1 MLSRRAFTGLS
12 VCATLAAALPPAFAA
27 STAPKVGRLKITI
40 LSTMLAEDYE
50 TFGEWG
56 FAALVEVDGKRML
69 FDSGAHP
76 ETVLKNCTALKIDL
90 SAIDEMVLSHN
101 HADHSGG
108 IIALRTELM
117 KSAPKALSVA
127 HVGKGIFI
135 PRINKQGKDENGALP
150 IRATYESLGGK
161 WIEHDKPTELLPGVW
176 LTGPVPR
183 PNDEHNWSGYRQL
196 VDEKTGQPGPEDVVQ
211 EDSALIFDTEKGLV
225 MLTGC
230 GHAGVVNIAQYAR
243 SSVREAPFEAIVGGL
258 HLFRAD
264 DKTIAWTV
272 SKLKPMGV
280 RHLLAAHCTGIE
292 ATYKLREGLGL
303 DRKTATV
310 AAVGSIYDLT
320 DGLHPGDLAG

>member
-1 MLSRRAFTGLS
+1 MLSRRAFWHLS
-12 VCATLAAALPPAFAA
+12 TAAALCISLPAFAA
-27 STAPKVGRLKITI
+27 PPRVKALKITM

-69 FDSGAHP
+69 FDSGEHP
-76 ETVLKNCTALKIDL
+76 DTVLKNCKALKIDL
-90 SAIDEMVLSHN
+90 SDVEEMVLLHN
-101 HADHSGG
+101 HQDHSGG
-108 IIALRTELM
+108 IITLRTEMM
-117 KSAPKALSVA
+117 KTNPKALSIA

-135 PRINKQGKDENGALP
+135 PRVNKQGKDENGALP
-150 IRATYESLGGK
+150 IRAAYETLGGT
-161 WIEHDKPTELLPGVW
+161 WIEHDKPAELLPGTW

-196 VDEKTGQPGPEDVVQ
+196 VDEKTGQPGPEDIVQ
-211 EDSALIFDTEKGLV
+211 EDSALIFDTDKGLV

-243 SSVREAPFEAIVGGL
+243 ATVREAPFEAIVGGL

-292 ATYKLREGLGL
+292 ATYRLREGLGL

-310 AAVGSIYDLT
+310 AAVGSWYDLAE
-320 DGLHPGDLAG
+320 GVHAGDLAG

>member
-1 MLSRRAFTGLS
+1 MLSRRVFGRLS
-12 VCATLAAALPPAFAA
+12 AAALFSAALPPAVAA
-27 STAPKVGRLKITI
+27 PAAPKVKALKITI
-40 LSTMLAEDYE
+40 LSTMLAQDYE

-56 FAALVEVDGKRML
+56 FAALVEADGKRML

-76 ETVLKNCTALKIDL
+76 ETVLRNCKGLKIDL
-90 SAIDEMVLSHN
+90 SDIDEMVLSHN
-101 HADHSGG
+101 HTDHSGG
-108 IIALRTELM
+108 VLALRGELM
-117 KSAPKALSVA
+117 KTTPKALSVA

-135 PRINKQGKDENGALP
+135 PRIDKQGKDQNGALP
-150 IRATYESLGGK
+150 IKAAYENLGGR
-161 WIEHDKPTELLPGVW
+161 WVEHDKPTELLPGAW

-196 VDEKTGQPGPEDVVQ
+196 IDEKTGQPGPEDVVQ
-211 EDSALIFDTEKGLV
+211 EDSALIFDTDKGLV

-243 SSVREAPFEAIVGGL
+243 ATVREAPFEAIVGGL
-258 HLFRAD
+258 HLFRASD
-264 DKTIAWTV
+264 ETIAWTV

>member
-1 MLSRRAFTGLS
+1 MLSRRTFGRLS
-12 VCATLAAALPPAFAA
+12 AAAVFSTALSPARAA
-27 STAPKVGRLKITI
+27 SAPPKVKTLKITI

-76 ETVLKNCTALKIDL
+76 ETVLKNCQALKIDL
-90 SAIDEMVLSHN
+90 AGIDEMVLSHN
-101 HADHSGG
+101 HGDHSGG
-108 IIALRTELM
+108 IVALRTDLM
-117 KSAPKALSVA
+117 KSDPKALSIA

-135 PRINKQGKDENGALP
+135 PRVNKQGKDENGALP
-150 IRATYESLGGK
+150 IRAAYENLGGK
-161 WIEHDKPTELLPGVW
+161 WVEHDKPTELLPGVW

-243 SSVREAPFEAIVGGL
+243 ATVREAPFEAIVGGL
-258 HLFRAD
+258 HLFRAKD
-264 DKTIAWTV
+264 ETIAWTV

-310 AAVGSIYDLT
+310 AAVGSWYDLAE
-320 DGLHPGDLAG
+320 GVHAGELAG

>member
-1 MLSRRAFTGLS
+1 MLSRRAFGCLS
-12 VCATLAAALPPAFAA
+12 AATAFSAALPAFAA
-27 STAPKVGRLKITI
+27 PAAKVAALKITI
-40 LSTMLAEDYE
+40 LSTMLADYG

-56 FAALVEVDGKRML
+56 FAALVEADGRRML
-69 FDSGAHP
+69 FDSGANP
-76 ETVLKNCTALKIDL
+76 DTVLKNAKVLQIDL
-90 SAIDEMVLSHN
+90 SGIEEMVLSHN
-101 HADHSGG
+101 HEDHSGG
-108 IIALRTELM
+108 IVALRTELM
-117 KSAPKALSVA
+117 KTNPKALSVA

-135 PRINKQGKDENGALP
+135 PRVDKQGKDQNGALP
-150 IRATYESLGGK
+150 IRAIYEQLGGK
-161 WIEHDKPTELLPGVW
+161 WVEHDKPAELLPGAW

-183 PNDEHNWSGYRQL
+183 PNNEHNWSGYRQMI
-196 VDEKTGQPGPEDVVQ
+196 DEKTGKPGPEDVVQ
-211 EDSALIFDTEKGLV
+211 EDSAFIFDTDKGLV

-243 SSVREAPFEAIVGGL
+243 QTVREAPFEAIVGGL

-272 SKLKPMGV
+272 SQLKPMGV

-310 AAVGSIYDLT
+310 AAVGSAYDLA
-320 DGLHPGDLAG
+320 DGLHPGELAG

>member
-1 MLSRRAFTGLS
+1 MLSRRAFTRLS
-12 VCATLAAALPPAFAA
+12 ACAFLSAATLPVLAA
-27 STAPKVGRLKITI
+27 SAAPKVKALKITV

-76 ETVLKNCTALKIDL
+76 DTVLKNARALKIDL
-90 SAIDEMVLSHN
+90 GGIDEMVLSHN
-101 HADHSGG
+101 HGDHSGG
-108 IIALRTELM
+108 IVTLRTELM
-117 KSAPKALSVA
+117 KTDPKALSVA
-127 HVGKGIFI
+127 HVGQGIFI
-135 PRINKQGKDENGALP
+135 PRVNKQGKDENGALP
-150 IRATYESLGGK
+150 IRAAYESLGGK
-161 WIEHDKPTELLPGVW
+161 WVEHDKPTELFPGVW

-183 PNDEHNWSGYRQL
+183 PNNEHNWSGYRQMA
-196 VDEKTGQPGPEDVVQ
+196 DGSEDIVQ
-211 EDSALIFDTEKGLV
+211 EDCALIFDTDKGLV

-230 GHAGVVNIAQYAR
+230 GHAGVVNITQYAR
-243 SSVREAPFEAIVGGL
+243 KIVREAPFEAIIGGL

-272 SKLKPMGV
+272 SELKPMGV
-280 RHLLAAHCTGIE
+280 RHLLGAHCTGIE
-292 ATYKLREGLGL
+292 ATYKLRDGLGL

-310 AAVGSIYDLT
+310 AAVGSWYDLA

>member
-1 MLSRRAFTGLS
+1 MLSRRAFGCLS
-12 VCATLAAALPPAFAA
+12 AAALLSAKALPGLAA
-27 STAPKVGRLKITI
+27 SSAAKVKMLRITI

-76 ETVLKNCTALKIDL
+76 DTVLKNAHALKIDL
-90 SAIDEMVLSHN
+90 ADIDEMVLSHN
-101 HADHSGG
+101 HTDHSGG
-108 IIALRTELM
+108 IVFLRTELM
-117 KSAPKALSVA
+117 KTNPKALSVA

-135 PRINKQGKDENGALP
+135 PRVNKQGKDENGALP
-150 IRATYESLGGK
+150 IKTAYEQLGGT
-161 WIEHDKPTELLPGVW
+161 WVEHDKPSELLPGVW

-183 PNDEHNWSGYRQL
+183 PNDEHNWSGYRQMI
-196 VDEKTGQPGPEDVVQ
+196 DEKTGKPGAEDIVQ
-211 EDSALIFDTEKGLV
+211 EDSALIFDTDKGLV

-243 SSVREAPFEAIVGGL
+243 ATVREAPFEAIIGGL

-264 DKTIAWTV
+264 DKTLAWTV

-303 DRKTATV
+303 ERKTAAV
-310 AAVGSIYDLT
+310 AAVGSWYDLAE
-320 DGLHPGDLAG
+320 GLHPGELAG

>member
-12 VCATLAAALPPAFAA
+12 VCALLAAAAPPILAA
-27 STAPKVGRLKITI
+27 PAAPKVKALKITI

-76 ETVLKNCTALKIDL
+76 ETVLKNCQALKIDL
-90 SAIDEMVLSHN
+90 SDIDEMVLSHN
-101 HADHSGG
+101 HGDHSGG
-108 IIALRTELM
+108 LIALRTELM
-117 KSAPKALSVA
+117 KTDPKALSVA

-150 IRATYESLGGK
+150 IRAAYEGLGGR
-161 WIEHDKPTELLPGVW
+161 WVEHDKPTELLPGVW

-196 VDEKTGQPGPEDVVQ
+196 VDEKTGQPGPEDIVQ
-211 EDSALIFDTEKGLV
+211 EDCALIFDTDKGLV

-243 SSVREAPFEAIVGGL
+243 SVVREAPFEAIVGGL

-272 SKLKPMGV
+272 SQLKPMGV
-280 RHLLAAHCTGIE
+280 RHLLGAHCTGIE
-292 ATYKLREGLGL
+292 ATYKLRDGLGL

-310 AAVGSIYDLT
+310 AAVGCWYDLA
-320 DGLHPGDLAG
+320 DGLHPGALAG

>member
-1 MLSRRAFTGLS
+1 MLSRRDVSKLFLLSGLS
-12 VCATLAAALPPAFAA
+12 AIALPSFAA
-27 STAPKVGRLKITI
+27 ETTSKVQSLKITI

-56 FAALVEVDGKRML
+56 FAALVDVDGKRML

-76 ETVLKNCTALKIDL
+76 DTVLKNCKALKIDL
-90 SAIDEMVLSHN
+90 SGIDEMVLSHN
-101 HADHSGG
+101 HGDHSGG
-108 IIALRTELM
+108 LVTLRTELM
-117 KSAPKALSVA
+117 KSAPKTLSIA

-135 PRINKQGKDENGALP
+135 PRVNKQGKDENSALS
-150 IRATYESLGGK
+150 IRTEYEKLGGK
-161 WIEHDKPTELLPGVW
+161 WVEHDKPTELQPGVW

-183 PNDEHNWSGYRQL
+183 PNDEHNWSGYRQMP
-196 VDEKTGQPGPEDVVQ
+196 DGSEDIVS
-211 EDSALIFDTEKGLV
+211 EDSALIFDTDKGLV

-243 SSVREAPFEAIVGGL
+243 ASVREAPFEAIIGGL

-272 SKLKPMGV
+272 SQLKPMGV

-310 AAVGSIYDLT
+310 AAVGSWYDLES
-320 DGLHPGDLAG
+320 GLHPGDLAG